1 MRVLS
6 TALALSAT
14 PCERP
19 KHVQWIVYQ
28 TSPTILRL
36 LILLGKPLVRSE
48 FETQVGNFQLR
59 IKFQKCWERDW
70 VLAKHFPQPSPNWGK
85 TRTVNKQVCKV
96 TKYPCTLVHLN
107 LTKSL
112 LVCRPMPCHVF
123 WFKPITLPKK
133 RIKTLSNANM
143 LLRMSVRVGLSPS
156 VCSEHDVP
164 NFKTV

>member
-28 TSPTILRL
+28 ISPTILRL

-48 FETQVGNFQLR
+48 FETQLR
-59 IKFQKCWERDW
+59 IKFQKCWELDW

-112 LVCRPMPCHVF
+112 LVCRPMPCQVF
-123 WFKPITLPKK
+123 WSKPITLHRKRNKK
-133 RIKTLSNANM
+133 LFNANM
-143 LLRMSVRVGLSPS
+143 PLRMSVRVGLSPS
-156 VCSEHDVP
+156 VCSEHNIP
-164 NFKTV
+164 QFKTV